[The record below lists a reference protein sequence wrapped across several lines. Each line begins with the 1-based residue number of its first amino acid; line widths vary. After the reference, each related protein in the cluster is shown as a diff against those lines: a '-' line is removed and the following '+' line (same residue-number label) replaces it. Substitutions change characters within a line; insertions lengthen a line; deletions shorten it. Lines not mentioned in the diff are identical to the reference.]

1 MEYVNFDD
9 MTPAELNAWYEVEVG
24 YRPQD
29 DDPDMT
35 DDDLREMCR
44 DFERATNVKIIV
56 PEHTEIDW

>member
-9 MTPAELNAWYEVEVG
+9 MTSAELNAWYEVEVG

-56 PEHTEIDW
+56 PFMVCA